1 MSRVHKAKPI
11 LMNQTFPE
19 ISLRKSHRKRR
30 DRVLSNK
37 PNHPQLRVHP
47 LTNSRLAI
55 HRTADRSPS
64 HLAAASR
71 PETSSNGD
79 PHSPAVAAT
88 GVPARSDPRP
98 PLRVRSAASRTY
110 GSDSRTPPRRRLRSL
125 RRLRGQGEGG
135 SARGGAP
142 ASGGGAKERRGGSRR
157 KDRKRRTEG

>member
-1 MSRVHKAKPI
+1 M
-11 LMNQTFPE
+11 
-19 ISLRKSHRKRR
+19 
-30 DRVLSNK
+30 
-37 PNHPQLRVHP
+37 RVHP

-55 HRTADRSPS
+55 HRTSDRTPS

-98 PLRVRSAASRTY
+98 PLQVRSAASRAY

-125 RRLRGQGEGG
+125 RRLRVQGEGG

-142 ASGGGAKERRGGSRR
+142 ASGGGASAEEAAGGKTERGGRRDERRGKEKCGWYLIS
-157 KDRKRRTEG
+157 DNYLYRRTRMALGPR